1 MMLVSRHLGL
11 QAYEPIW
18 HAMQRFTDARK
29 PETSDEIWFLQHFPV
44 YTQGMAGKPEH
55 ILNPGNIPVVAIDRG
70 GQVTYHGPG
79 QLVGYVMLDVARR
92 QLAPR
97 QLVSLLEK
105 ALIELLSHW
114 KIDAYAR
121 QDAPG
126 IYIENRKIA
135 SLGLRIRRNA
145 SYHGLALNI
154 DMDLTP
160 FYGINPC
167 GFKDISMTQLKEFVP
182 DISLQQ
188 VEPLLSSILMRE
200 LGNAY

>member
-11 QAYEPIW
+11 QPYEPIW
-18 HAMQRFTDARK
+18 QAMQRFTDTRK
-29 PETSDEIWFLQHFPV
+29 PETADEIWFLQHFPV

-55 ILNPGNIPVVAIDRG
+55 ILNPGDVPVVAIDRG

-105 ALIELLSHW
+105 ALIELLSFW
-114 KIDAYAR
+114 KIEAYAR

-154 DMDLTP
+154 DMDLAP

-167 GFKDISMTQLKEFVP
+167 GFKDIAMTQLKEFVP

-188 VEPLLSSILMRE
+188 VEYLLSSILMKE